1 LKEIFMTSAICEPM
15 PNLMITAVE
24 PAERAELMCSELA
37 QGQLLRGQDSS
48 LLERVGPLVLR
59 QNVALDLASVDRI
72 DAAGITALVALY
84 RSARESGHRFGVTN
98 VSRRVAQ
105 ILSVVG
111 LDRLLV
117 SQNAVRNSRSGPQLR
132 RSAA

>member
-1 LKEIFMTSAICEPM
+1 MTNAMCEPM
-15 PNLMITAVE
+15 PTLMITAVE
-24 PAERAELMCSELA
+24 PADRAELA
-37 QGQLLRGQDSS
+37 RGPLVSDHVGG
-48 LLERVGPLVLR
+48 LLERLTPLVLER
-59 QNVALDLASVDRI
+59 NVSLDLTSVDRI

-84 RSARESGHRFGVTN
+84 RSACESGHRFTVTN
-98 VSRRVAQ
+98 VSARVTQ

-117 SQNAVRNSRSGPQLR
+117 SHNAVRNSHSGPQFR

>member
-1 LKEIFMTSAICEPM
+1 MTSAMCEQM

-24 PAERAELMCSELA
+24 PAERIELMRNEQI
-37 QGQLLRGQDSS
+37 QGQLVRGQDSS

-59 QNVALDLASVDRI
+59 HNVALDLTGVDRI

-84 RSARESGHRFGVTN
+84 RGACETGHRFGVTN
-98 VSRRVAQ
+98 VSERVAQ

-111 LDRLLV
+111 LDQLLT
-117 SQNAVRNSRSGPQLR
+117 SHNAVRNSHFAPQMR